1 MLVFYFAQ
9 TSRESSKITTVV
21 AELNKLYTK
30 YRETKVMEKAVIVSQ
45 WTSMLE
51 IIKSHIESIGIRTS
65 ITWIVSHVTTTYAT
79 ATLNT
84 LRRLSS
90 AISDIVIIARQ
101 SCVLTFRVYRDSV

>member
-1 MLVFYFAQ
+1 MLVFYFTQ

-51 IIKSHIESIGIRTS
+51 IIKSHIESIGIRTC
-65 ITWIVSHVTTTYAT
+65 
-79 ATLNT
+79 
-84 LRRLSS
+84 
-90 AISDIVIIARQ
+90 AINGKNS
-101 SCVLTFRVYRDSV
+101 